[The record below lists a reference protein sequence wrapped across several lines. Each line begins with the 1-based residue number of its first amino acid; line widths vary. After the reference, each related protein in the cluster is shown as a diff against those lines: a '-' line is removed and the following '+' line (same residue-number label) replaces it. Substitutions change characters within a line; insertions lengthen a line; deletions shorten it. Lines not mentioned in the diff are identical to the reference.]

1 MLYKHPKALIFLF
14 FTEMWERFSF
24 YGMRALL
31 TLYLSIQLF
40 KDLQEPEKKATAFG
54 IYAAY
59 GALVYATPFIGG
71 IIADKYLGHKKS
83 IIWGAILMAFGH
95 FAMAIET
102 PFWLYIALAF
112 LIIGNGFFKPNIS
125 SMIGDLYEEH
135 DPRRDGGFTI
145 FYMGVNLGAFLSPL
159 VCGVI
164 GELYGWHYGFGIAGI
179 GMILGLI
186 IFMRGKKQLA
196 FKEHIVIE
204 DNTEKVILLPHS
216 LGEPPRPENLFR
228 KFIFGITRE
237 HIIYILSIVSVGLF
251 AFFVKNYQ
259 LMTYVL
265 TPFSIFVIGLL
276 FVIAFRSSKI
286 ERDRIFVILILIVFN
301 TLFWAFVEQTGSSMN
316 LYANENVNR
325 NFFNWQI
332 PASVFQAVN
341 PFFIIVLGIPTSIF
355 WMWLAKRKHEPS
367 TPAKFGYAMFLLS
380 LGFLLLGIAPHFM
393 SDISLNIE
401 KNSHIWNIQIAAVP
415 MIILIL
421 SYFLQTIGEL
431 FQSPVG
437 LSMITKLASPKI
449 VGMVMG
455 AWMLSWSLSHHF
467 AGIISTYTSEPESGG
482 EVMWEKFKP
491 TIQDSFLTIPASKFI
506 EQYQTSISSAL
517 NSGFDVILDEG
528 NHMNASSEQSL
539 QFNKQ
544 RILDSTVSVL
554 QKNGVMHYVK
564 NKEAFN
570 QKLQQSFEAGILF
583 MTSSGDKASQI
594 AVQKDFI
601 DKESVDSYSLTTR
614 HSLSNLLQYTGV
626 FKMIGIVAFFAS
638 LLLFA
643 LTPFIRKMMH
653 GA

>member
-1 MLYKHPKALIFLF
+1 MYKHPKALVFLF

-40 KDLQEPEKKATAFG
+40 KDLQDPEKKATAFG

-59 GALVYATPFIGG
+59 GALVYATPFFGG
-71 IIADKYLGHKKS
+71 VIADKFLGHKKS
-83 IIWGAILMAFGH
+83 IIWGAILMAIGH
-95 FAMAIET
+95 FVMAIET
-102 PFWLYIALAF
+102 QFWLYIALAF

-125 SMIGDLYEEH
+125 SMIGDLYEEY

-164 GELYGWHYGFGIAGI
+164 GELYGWKYGFGIAGI

-196 FKEHIVIE
+196 FKEHIVVE
-204 DNTEKVILLPHS
+204 NNEEKLVLEPHS
-216 LGEPPRPENLFR
+216 LGEPPRPEKLYE
-228 KFIFGITRE
+228 KFIFGFTRE
-237 HIIYILSIVSVGLF
+237 HLIYVASILSVGLF

-276 FVIAFRSSKI
+276 LIIAFRSSKI

-301 TLFWAFVEQTGSSMN
+301 TLFWAFVEQTGSSMS

-325 NFFNWQI
+325 NFCNWQI
-332 PASVFQAVN
+332 PASVFQSIN
-341 PFFIIVLGIPTSIF
+341 PFFIIALGIPASMF
-355 WMWLAKRKHEPS
+355 WMWLAKREREPS
-367 TPAKFGYAMFLLS
+367 TPAKFGYGMLLLS

-393 SDISLNIE
+393 SDVSLNLE
-401 KNSHIWNIQIAAVP
+401 KNSHIWNMQIAAVP
-415 MIILIL
+415 MIILIA
-421 SYFLQTIGEL
+421 SYFLQTVGEL
-431 FQSPVG
+431 CQSPVG

-482 EVMWEKFKP
+482 EVMWKNFKP
-491 TIQDSFLTIPASKFI
+491 TIQDSELSMPASEFI
-506 EQYQTSISSAL
+506 EHYQSNIANAL

-528 NHMNASSEQSL
+528 NHMVEVSPQLFRFHN
-539 QFNKQ
+539 Q
-544 RILDSTVSVL
+544 RVLDSTMNILKKDGVL
-554 QKNGVMHYVK
+554 QHVKDKVQFSKNVK
-564 NKEAFN
+564 
-570 QKLQQSFEAGILF
+570 QSIDAGIQY
-583 MTSSGDKASQI
+583 MITSGDKAVQLAI
-594 AVQKDFI
+594 QKDFV
-601 DKESVDSYSLTTR
+601 DKKSAESYTLSTR
-614 HSLSNLLQYTGV
+614 HSLANLLQYTGV

-643 LTPFIRKMMH
+643 ISPFIRKMMH